1 MKNVLFLQAR
11 LNSKRLPNKVL
22 LKIKGKTI
30 LEHIINRLKLSKK
43 IDDIFILTSKNKK
56 DNMIFDLCNK
66 IKINCYRGPENDVLK
81 DSMKLQLSLM
91 SNI

>member
-43 IDDIFILTSKNKK
+43 LT
-56 DNMIFDLCNK
+56 IYL
-66 IKINCYRGPENDVLK
+66 YL
-81 DSMKLQLSLM
+81 LQK
-91 SNI
+91 

>member
-30 LEHIINRLKLSKK
+30 LEHIVNRLKLSKK
-43 IDDIFILTSKNKK
+43 LMIYLYLLLKVKK
-56 DNMIFDLCNK
+56 TIRYL
-66 IKINCYRGPENDVLK
+66 IYVIRLK
-81 DSMKLQLSLM
+81 SIVIEALKMTC
-91 SNI
+91 